1 MNRPSS
7 AWPCAAAF
15 ALGALLATSAP
26 AQPPGEATVLAP
38 GDGSIRTE
46 RVTLAG
52 LDLRNRPGQRTLYRR
67 VGLAVKHVC
76 SFDGIDDDNRLS
88 CEDDAWAGSRPQI
101 RGAIQRAED
110 YGIAATSISI
120 LVTAAR

>member
-1 MNRPSS
+1 MNRPCS
-7 AWPCAAAF
+7 AAAF
-15 ALGALLATSAP
+15 AAVAILATSAP
-26 AQPPGEATVLAP
+26 AQPPRETTVLAP

-52 LDLRNRPGQRTLYRR
+52 LDLRSKPGQRTLYRR

-76 SFDGIDDDNRLS
+76 SFDGIDYDNRLS

-101 RGAIQRAED
+101 RAAITRAHD

-120 LVTAAR
+120 LVTAGR